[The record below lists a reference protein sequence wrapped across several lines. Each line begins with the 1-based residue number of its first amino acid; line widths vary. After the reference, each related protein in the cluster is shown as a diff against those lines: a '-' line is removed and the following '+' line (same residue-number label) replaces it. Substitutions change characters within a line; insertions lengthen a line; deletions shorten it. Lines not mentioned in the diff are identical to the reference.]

1 MEETMEE
8 IMVKE
13 FIEEMREGI
22 VNARRNMYTISIPD
36 DYEDTPTR
44 NVTIPTINGYRC
56 GLYDGLEMA
65 LGILEHLEDKFK
77 KVKI

>member
-1 MEETMEE
+1 MTVLKEKKMEE

-22 VNARRNMYTISIPD
+22 ANARRNVYTISILDEEEPMS
-36 DYEDTPTR
+36 
-44 NVTIPTINGYRC
+44 VTSATLNGYRS

-65 LGILEHLEDKFK
+65 LGILERLEDRFE
-77 KVKI
+77 KV

>member
-1 MEETMEE
+1 MTVLKEKKMEE

-22 VNARRNMYTISIPD
+22 ANARRNVYTISILDEEEPMS
-36 DYEDTPTR
+36 
-44 NVTIPTINGYRC
+44 VTSATLNGYRS

-65 LGILEHLEDKFK
+65 LGILERLEDRFEKA
-77 KVKI
+77 

>member
-1 MEETMEE
+1 MEE

-22 VNARRNMYTISIPD
+22 ANTRRSVYTISIPD
-36 DYEDTPTR
+36 EEEDPMS
-44 NVTIPTINGYRC
+44 VTTATLNGYRS

-65 LGILEHLEDKFK
+65 LGILERLEERFEKFNK
-77 KVKI
+77 E

>member
-1 MEETMEE
+1 MEE

-22 VNARRNMYTISIPD
+22 ANARRNVYTISILDEEEPMS
-36 DYEDTPTR
+36 
-44 NVTIPTINGYRC
+44 VTSATLNGYRS

-65 LGILEHLEDKFK
+65 LGILERLEERFE
-77 KVKI
+77 KV

>member
-1 MEETMEE
+1 MEE

-22 VNARRNMYTISIPD
+22 ANARRNAYNISILDEEEPMS
-36 DYEDTPTR
+36 
-44 NVTIPTINGYRC
+44 VTSATLNGYRS

-65 LGILEHLEDKFK
+65 LGILERLEERFE
-77 KVKI
+77 KV

>member
-1 MEETMEE
+1 MEE

-22 VNARRNMYTISIPD
+22 GEARKNAYIISLPD
-36 DYEDTPTR
+36 TEDDSE
-44 NVTIPTINGYRC
+44 VTAILNGYRS

-65 LGILEHLEDKFK
+65 LGILERLEDRFSK
-77 KVKI
+77 KE

>member
-1 MEETMEE
+1 MEMEE

-36 DYEDTPTR
+36 DSRDNISE
-44 NVTIPTINGYRC
+44 NATIPTINGYRC

-65 LGILEHLEDKFK
+65 LGILERLEERFE
-77 KVKI
+77 KI

>member
-1 MEETMEE
+1 MTVLKEKKMEE

-22 VNARRNMYTISIPD
+22 ANARRNAYNISILDEEEPMS
-36 DYEDTPTR
+36 
-44 NVTIPTINGYRC
+44 VTSATLNGYRS

-65 LGILEHLEDKFK
+65 LGILERLEDRFEKA
-77 KVKI
+77 

>member
-1 MEETMEE
+1 MTVLKEKKMEE

-22 VNARRNMYTISIPD
+22 ANARRNVYTISILDEEEPMS
-36 DYEDTPTR
+36 
-44 NVTIPTINGYRC
+44 VTSATLNGYRS

-65 LGILEHLEDKFK
+65 LGILERLEERFE
-77 KVKI
+77 KV

>member
-1 MEETMEE
+1 MKETMEE
-8 IMVKE
+8 VMVKE

-36 DYEDTPTR
+36 ECGRTPLGD
-44 NVTIPTINGYRC
+44 VTVPTINGYRC

-65 LGILEHLEDKFK
+65 LGILERLEDKFK
-77 KVKI
+77 KTKI

>member
-1 MEETMEE
+1 MEE

-22 VNARRNMYTISIPD
+22 ANARRNVYNISILDEEEPMS
-36 DYEDTPTR
+36 
-44 NVTIPTINGYRC
+44 VTSATLNGYRS

-65 LGILEHLEDKFK
+65 LGILERLEERFE
-77 KVKI
+77 KV

>member
-1 MEETMEE
+1 MPVLKEKKMEE

-22 VNARRNMYTISIPD
+22 ANARRNAYNISILDEEEPMS
-36 DYEDTPTR
+36 
-44 NVTIPTINGYRC
+44 VTKATINGYRC

-65 LGILEHLEDKFK
+65 LGILEKLEERFE
-77 KVKI
+77 KV